1 MRRAIVS
8 GCALVAC
15 TGACSS
21 SAPKFSGG
29 YRTTTTAAAGAPTTA
44 QAPAGSGS
52 TTVPATGGTAPPATA
67 PQTVPAT
74 GSLASLVITS
84 VPSGFPQQ
92 VDAVADTG
100 PTDLAK
106 AALDDNSVN
115 ARRALLV
122 TGFVQGWQRLW
133 SGVDA
138 VQNDGQNFIFLYQFR
153 SALGADGYAKHW
165 RDTDLQNAAGGVTP
179 SNFSPAYMPGSVGFA
194 IQDKT
199 GSTGVVIFSKGVY
212 AVRAIVNGAAT
223 TDPTHDVTQLALAE
237 YVKLP

>member
-8 GCALVAC
+8 GCALVAL

-21 SAPKFSGG
+21 NAPKISGG
-29 YRTTTTAAAGAPTTA
+29 PLPT
-44 QAPAGSGS
+44 
-52 TTVPATGGTAPPATA
+52 TTVPQGPVITHKTQPTPATTTQA
-67 PQTVPAT
+67 GATTPTTVPPE
-74 GSLASLVITS
+74 GSLASLLITS
-84 VPSGFPQQ
+84 VPSGFVQQ
-92 VDAVADTG
+92 IDAVADTG

-106 AALDDNSVN
+106 AALDDLSIN

-122 TGFVQGWQRLW
+122 TGFVRGYQRQWTGL
-133 SGVDA
+133 DA
-138 VQNDGQNFIFLYQFR
+138 EQKKDSQNFIYLYQFQ
-153 SALGADGYAKHW
+153 SAKGATGYAEHW
-165 RDTDLQNAAGGVTP
+165 RVTDIQNAGKVTP
-179 SNFSPAYMPGSVGFA
+179 STFSPAYMPGSVGLR

-223 TDPTHDVTQLALAE
+223 TNPAGAVTQLAEAE